1 MTGAGDARFEAL
13 YRELY
18 PMVVRTVYLVIFDRE
33 VAADITHEAFL
44 RLWQR
49 RDRMAEN
56 SNEKA
61 WLMKVAVNLAIDHQR
76 SLLTAL
82 KHRLMP
88 APPADP
94 AATALSHLD
103 HEQMKKAVRKLPAR
117 DRAVL
122 ALRFEQDLSFPEI
135 SKILGEPDA
144 TLRTR
149 VHRAL
154 ERLHIQLGGPDAEW
168 IAEKA

>member
-1 MTGAGDARFEAL
+1 MAVTDEARFEVL
-13 YRELY
+13 YHDLY

-33 VAADITHEAFL
+33 VAADITHESFL

-49 RDRMAEN
+49 RDRLAEN

-61 WLMKVAVNLAIDHQR
+61 WLMKVAINLAIDHQR

-82 KHRLMP
+82 KHRLLP
-88 APPADP
+88 APPSDP
-94 AATALSHLD
+94 SVEALSQLD
-103 HEQMKKAVRKLPAR
+103 REHMKKALKKLPAR

-154 ERLHIQLGGPDAEW
+154 ARLQLQLTGSEPEW
-168 IAEKA
+168 VAEKA

>member
-1 MTGAGDARFEAL
+1 MAVTDEARFEVL
-13 YRELY
+13 YRDLY

-33 VAADITHEAFL
+33 VAADITHESFL

-49 RDRMAEN
+49 RDRLAEN

-61 WLMKVAVNLAIDHQR
+61 WLMKVAINLAIDHQR

-82 KHRLMP
+82 KHRLL
-88 APPADP
+88 PPPPSDP
-94 AATALSHLD
+94 SVEALSQLD
-103 HEQMKKAVRKLPAR
+103 REHMKKALKKLPAR

-154 ERLHIQLGGPDAEW
+154 ARLQLQLTGSEPEW
-168 IAEKA
+168 VAEKA